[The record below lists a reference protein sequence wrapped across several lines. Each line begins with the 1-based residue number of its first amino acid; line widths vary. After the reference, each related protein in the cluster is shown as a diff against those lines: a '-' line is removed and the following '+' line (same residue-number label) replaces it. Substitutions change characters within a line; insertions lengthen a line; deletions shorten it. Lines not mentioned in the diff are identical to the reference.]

1 MKTIKKSAIMALA
14 IAAGAIL
21 PSFADAT
28 LNDGLAIYLP
38 FNEDMANKSTS
49 ANAVL
54 DAPEPSAECANL
66 VANGFVG
73 KCLQIT
79 TNATSYGYLKLTG
92 TDTGSLA
99 YPDNKT
105 FTAVIWLRQD
115 VDLASDPVVFGNN
128 NWNGRT
134 NGFIFA
140 WSSGDKQVNMH
151 AGDGSNRVDLRFDK
165 EAHGIWTF
173 YAVVSD
179 NASFTVYQ
187 GTSAGANTLSVK
199 TANLPNFTL
208 ATTYPFYI
216 GQAGTGTYGSRFI
229 GSVDDFALWTR
240 ALSRADIERIY
251 ECGRTGM
258 ELGDLLAMDA
268 NDEPTME
275 VVSSDND
282 TVTLAFGGRRTQTHT
297 LCVCYGAFDG
307 AADKYAWDGFTNVAD
322 IAVSDSQYVYTV
334 PAALKSANSRY
345 RFFLM
350 QKGNLPYAKEVKYVQ
365 SDGSSYIDTGVA
377 PRRWMTAEFDVH
389 PVVQNGTWD
398 WCFGAMGVNGNKKS
412 NFGIARHDGGNWHLE
427 VSGSNYKPCACVL
440 GETHHVKFDPVVVD
454 LDGARY
460 TTGGTTAGFVESGWT
475 VSLFRNLKA
484 GVPYDQTIKGWFETF
499 TLSTPERTARD
510 FKPVVDGNG
519 TAGMFDAVTGRFY
532 ASGGTALTEGTDQD
546 VVRYGWV
553 RAVSEMCYAL
563 ADNPPATATYSGGG
577 TVPSDVSDSANW
589 TCQNAYGQV
598 LQDTLPTSETIV
610 TVAGTTAFVV
620 PSGSMPQCRSITFD
634 NAVLADGADW
644 RGLDFSKVTPDS
656 VVDVNGKTLFLVDE
670 TSTALSA
677 FAITDTSEGEPGTL
691 RISAA
696 QGATITNASVVISG
710 NLKIRKEGAGVFSV
724 AKVGQTYSGGT
735 EVVDGSLRLEA
746 AASTLFGSGRIRI
759 CDGAVF
765 DLNGCNASATDV
777 VLDGGTLT
785 SLKPSAACTLPS
797 RLVLTADSRLL
808 FADISGNNDQSIV
821 AGSVWNLGGRQLSIE
836 MLGGN
841 PDLNITES
849 TISNGTFAV
858 TQIGHDVAWLQIRA
872 LNGKDGL
879 KLDLSTTILRLQTT
893 TAGNSSVFDY
903 VAGVPFERRPLFS
916 KNKMEVY
923 GTYTPPPESFG
934 FNMMMMDGSTM
945 NLSGQSGAWSCD
957 FANSG
962 GYASGSDTST
972 SMSFK
977 ENATVT
983 IKLAGRTDLKT
994 IAKSESPFIVTWSS
1008 EPPDTTSFVLDDETA
1023 AAGYKVK
1030 RVTGGLRLSKDKGF
1044 VLIVK

>member
-1 MKTIKKSAIMALA
+1 MNLNKPLSSAMVICVAMTAL
-14 IAAGAIL
+14 L
-21 PSFADAT
+21 SYADT

-38 FNEDMANKSTS
+38 FNEDMANKSTAAS
-49 ANAVL
+49 AVQSP
-54 DAPEPSAECANL
+54 PEPSAECANL

-99 YPDNKT
+99 YPNNKT
-105 FTAVIWLRQD
+105 FSAVIWLRQD
-115 VDLASDPVVFGNN
+115 IELASDPVVFGNN
-128 NWNGRT
+128 NWNGKAK
-134 NGFIFA
+134 GFIFA
-140 WSSGDKQVNMH
+140 ESTEKQVNMH
-151 AGDGSNRVDLRFDK
+151 AADGSNRFDLKFNN
-165 EAHGIWTF
+165 EARGIWTF

-187 GTSAGANTLSVK
+187 GTSAGANTLSVQ

-216 GQAGTGTYGSRFI
+216 GQGGTGTYGKKFI

-282 TVTLAFGGRRTQTHT
+282 TVALAFGGRRSQTHT
-297 LCVCYGAFDG
+297 LCVCYGASDG
-307 AADKYAWDGFTNVAD
+307 GADKYAWDGFASVAD
-322 IAVSDSQYVYTV
+322 IAAGDTQYVYTV
-334 PAALKSANSRY
+334 PSAFKAANTRY

-350 QKGNLPYAKEVKYVQ
+350 QKGNLPYAKEVQYVQ
-365 SDGSSYIDTGVA
+365 SNGSSYIDTGVA

-412 NFGIARHDGGNWHLE
+412 NFGIARHEGGNWHLE
-427 VSGSNYKPCACVL
+427 VSGSNYKPCACAL
-440 GETHHVKFDPVVVD
+440 GETHHVKFDPVIVD
-454 LDGARY
+454 LDGARF
-460 TTGGTTAGFVESGWT
+460 TTGGTAAGFVESGWT

-484 GVPYDQTIKGWFETF
+484 GTPYDQTIKGWFETF
-499 TLSTPERTARD
+499 TLYTPERTARD

-532 ASGGTALTEGTDQD
+532 ASGGTALTAGADQD
-546 VVRYGWV
+546 EARYGWV
-553 RAVSEMCYAL
+553 RAVSGMFYAL
-563 ADNPPATATYSGGG
+563 ADNTPATATYSGGG

-589 TCQNAYGQV
+589 TCLNAYGQA
-598 LQDTLPTSETIV
+598 LQDTLPTSETVV
-610 TVAGTTAFVV
+610 TVSGTTAFAV
-620 PSGSMPQCRSITFD
+620 PSGSMPQCRAITFD
-634 NAVLADGADW
+634 NAVLAGGSDW

-677 FAITDTSEGEPGTL
+677 FTVTDSSDGEPGTL
-691 RISAA
+691 RISVA
-696 QGATITNASVVISG
+696 QGATITNAVVATSG
-710 NLKIRKEGAGVFSV
+710 NLKVRKEGVGVFST

-735 EVVDGSLRLEA
+735 EVMAGSLRLEDT
-746 AASTLFGSGRIRI
+746 ASTQFGSGRIRI
-759 CDGAVF
+759 SGGAVF

-797 RLVLTADSRLL
+797 RLALTADSRLL
-808 FADISGNNDQSIV
+808 FADISGNNDQTIG

-858 TQIGHDVAWLQIRA
+858 TQIGQGVAWLQIRA

-893 TAGNSSVFDY
+893 AAGNSSVFDY
-903 VAGVPFERRPLFS
+903 VAGVPYERRPLFS

-945 NLSGQSGAWSCD
+945 NLSEQSGTWSCS
-957 FANSG
+957 FVNSG
-962 GYASGSDTST
+962 GYVNGSDKPT

-977 ENATVT
+977 ENATIT
-983 IKLAGRTDLKT
+983 INLEGRTDLKT
-994 IAKSESPFIVTWSS
+994 IAKSESPYIVTWATK
-1008 EPPDTTSFVLDDETA
+1008 PADTTTFVLDA
-1023 AAGYKVK
+1023 ATQELGFKCKV
-1030 RVTGGLRLSKDKGF
+1030 TDAGLRLMKNKGL
-1044 VLIVK
+1044 VIIVQ